1 MAIKEPHSVSSPADL
16 AKLVRAVR
24 ISLGMTQSE
33 AAAFC
38 GVSAPFLC
46 GLEAGKPTAQLGLVM
61 KVCHDLGIRLMA
73 DLPDPGLDITQ
84 TPKRKPRTGAKP

>member
-1 MAIKEPHSVSSPADL
+1 MTTNKLHPVFSPADL
-16 AKLVRAVR
+16 ATLVRAVR

-46 GLEAGKPTAQLGLVM
+46 GLEAGKSTAQLGLVM
-61 KVCHDLGIRLMA
+61 KVCNDLGIRLVA
-73 DLPDPGLDITQ
+73 ELPDPGLDITQ
-84 TPKRKPRTGAKP
+84 APRRKPRSGAKS